1 MKILDL
7 DLPDRVK
14 RCLIRSRI
22 ETLEQLLE
30 LKCDDL
36 MKIRNLG
43 RKSCT
48 ELMAFLEYNR
58 LQLKDGRLYFLETR
72 EYHKRLLKEM
82 EGKPV
87 ISLSYDGNDEE
98 EVTIV
103 LPKWAIEEMND
114 LINGEYGKNRG
125 FKMTYSDLIQEM
137 IANFKE
143 WPKKRKTPVLGASLN
158 ENEETPDPY
167 EISQENE
174 VLCGAMA
181 ILNEKLKYLTEKCA
195 EQKEVLEIFAE
206 RLKFTA
212 YPMDD
217 VFTFEVSRARNPNEF
232 DVIAK
237 WLK

>member
-14 RCLIRSRI
+14 RCLIRSGI
-22 ETLEQLLE
+22 DTLEKLLE
-30 LKCDDL
+30 LRCDDL

-87 ISLSYDGNDEE
+87 
-98 EVTIV
+98 
-103 LPKWAIEEMND
+103 
-114 LINGEYGKNRG
+114 
-125 FKMTYSDLIQEM
+125 
-137 IANFKE
+137 
-143 WPKKRKTPVLGASLN
+143 LGASYD
-158 ENEETPDPY
+158 EHEETPDPY